1 MSQRL
6 VIVIVNWNAG
16 RQLQDCLDSV
26 KFSAAHLAP
35 EQCLAGVV
43 VVDNASTDGSA
54 DALQLPGLPLQV
66 LHNTSNCGFAAA
78 CNQGAAASPPA
89 DLLLFLNPDTRLF
102 DHSLVLPLQRL
113 AEPARQHTGI
123 VGIQMVDEAG
133 QVARSCARF
142 PTAAHFAWQALG
154 LDRLRPQLAH
164 AMREWD
170 HDSDREVDQVI
181 GAFFMIRRPLF
192 DQLGGFDERFFVYFE
207 EVDLA
212 LRAAQAG
219 WRSLFL
225 ADASSFHQGGG
236 TSDQIKG
243 RRLFYSLRS
252 RLLYGAKHFG
262 AGQRALLSLVTW
274 LVEPLSRLVHLAL
287 QRRWAEIRHLA
298 EGYSL
303 LAADR
308 WQAHAARR

>member
-6 VIVIVNWNAG
+6 AIVIVNWNAG

-26 KFSAAHLAP
+26 RSSAAHLAP
-35 EQCLAGVV
+35 GQRLAGVV
-43 VVDNASTDGSA
+43 VVDNASADGSA
-54 DALQLPGLPLQV
+54 DTLRLPGLPLQV
-66 LHNTSNCGFAAA
+66 LHNRSNRGFAAA
-78 CNQGAAASPPA
+78 CNQGAAAAPPA

-102 DHSLVLPLQRL
+102 DHSLALPLLRL
-113 AEPARQHTGI
+113 AEPGRQRTGI

-154 LDRLRPQLAH
+154 LDRLRPELAH

-170 HDSDREVDQVI
+170 HESDREVDQVI
-181 GAFFMIRRPLF
+181 GAFFLIRRPLF

-212 LRAAQAG
+212 LRAAHAG
-219 WRSLFL
+219 WHSLFL
-225 ADASSFHQGGG
+225 AEARAFHLGGG
-236 TSDQIKG
+236 TTDQVKS

-252 RLLYGAKHFG
+252 RLLYGRKHFG
-262 AGQRALLSLVTW
+262 AGQRALLALVTW

-298 EGYSL
+298 EGYGL
-303 LAADR
+303 LAANCV
-308 WQAHAARR
+308 RRR